1 MCSEKTLVENCQLQ
15 LTLKLGGATSGR
27 GPKALRRVMSFS
39 LVRLS
44 EACGRFHDD
53 AVTTSFRSSTSDEP
67 LLRSTLKARVG
78 PGRACVPM
86 SMIGIALPWVGGAII
101 LAELETDSLRMSSAS
116 RHRGLWRQRR
126 KGKAGE
132 YVQWVNSSL
141 HECQTTDKYQP

>member
-1 MCSEKTLVENCQLQ
+1 MIFFTQVFQLWCKELLLEDCILQ

-27 GPKALRRVMSFS
+27 GPNALSRFISFS
-39 LVRLS
+39 LVRRI

-53 AVTTSFRSSTSDEP
+53 GVTTSFSSSTSDEP

-86 SMIGIALPWVGGAII
+86 SMMGIARPWVGGAII

-116 RHRGLWRQRR
+116 RHRGLWRQGM
-126 KGKAGE
+126 KGKVGE
-132 YVQWVNSSL
+132 
-141 HECQTTDKYQP
+141 CGI